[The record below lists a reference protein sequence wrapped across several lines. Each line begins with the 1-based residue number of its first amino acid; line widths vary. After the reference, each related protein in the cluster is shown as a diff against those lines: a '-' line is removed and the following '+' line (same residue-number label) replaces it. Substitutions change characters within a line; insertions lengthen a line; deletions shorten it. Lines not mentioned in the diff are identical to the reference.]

1 VDQEVEAPKLSRFY
15 EERADYHEMTASEDK
30 INHPQVRLLLELIR
44 PTDTIVDFGCGG
56 GVALSAAGER
66 AQEAI
71 GIDIGGFAL
80 AKANSRP
87 GKHRTIKSDIA
98 KVPLSSDYADIAY
111 SFEVLEHVWDPA
123 AVIRE
128 MVRVLKPGGT
138 LLITTPNGFT
148 MNLHLHLRPAVRF
161 IHHLGA
167 AVTLA
172 TAAMRTKPYQNIPP
186 NLDVDSVYPDCDMI
200 TRIHPRSLKRFA
212 LEIGCEPLR
221 IETFYFL
228 RKKSTT
234 DVESQRFER
243 LEAHPFYHWH
253 GDHIL
258 FLGRKMRSSA
268 IG

>member
-167 AVTLA
+167 AVTL
-172 TAAMRTKPYQNIPP
+172 RTSRSP
-186 NLDVDSVYPDCDMI
+186 SVLPLA
-200 TRIHPRSLKRFA
+200 RRSYSLFGTQDA
-212 LEIGCEPLR
+212 LECYWLKQAGPR
-221 IETFYFL
+221 
-228 RKKSTT
+228 
-234 DVESQRFER
+234 
-243 LEAHPFYHWH
+243 
-253 GDHIL
+253 L
-258 FLGRKMRSSA
+258 FLTRLDGHSQHRRPFTP
-268 IG
+268 IDQQQRR